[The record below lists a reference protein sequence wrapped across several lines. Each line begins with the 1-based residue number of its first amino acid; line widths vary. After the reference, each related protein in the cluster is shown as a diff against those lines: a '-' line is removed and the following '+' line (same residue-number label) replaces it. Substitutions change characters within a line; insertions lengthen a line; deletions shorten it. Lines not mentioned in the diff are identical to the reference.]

1 MKKKKIVII
10 ACTTVLC
17 VILARIIYVNVTY
30 PFAGIRY
37 KNQGESISYLDNSYI
52 VDSAE
57 LFNKNQWLNYIDD
70 IGINEESKEHNIMHP
85 GMDSGQDINDYDY
98 YVGYNPDEDYKVLV
112 IGLQFDSDIDEDI
125 IKKNFSVVGEINASK
140 EFFDD
145 YYSEE
150 LQSINEQEKNADNAV
165 RKYRVYIIK
174 DDVDKLFLQTLEFGN
189 NVMVRL
195 NPEIVQ

>member
-1 MKKKKIVII
+1 
-10 ACTTVLC
+10 
-17 VILARIIYVNVTY
+17 
-30 PFAGIRY
+30 
-37 KNQGESISYLDNSYI
+37 
-52 VDSAE
+52 
-57 LFNKNQWLNYIDD
+57 
-70 IGINEESKEHNIMHP
+70 MHP

-125 IKKNFSVVGEINASK
+125 IKNNFSVVGEINASK